1 MADPISAF
9 NYLKD
14 CMKRID
20 QGRQHISNIFRARD
34 ALTVVVLAL
43 ALLVTY
49 KLWEVARQNA
59 QLTLQAAFEFR
70 VREANERIEQRMALY
85 EQVLRATV
93 GLFVATGT
101 VVSREQFRHFVS
113 TLRLEE
119 HYPGIQGI
127 GFSVLIPPQEK
138 ARHEAAVRA
147 EGFPDYRITPP
158 DERDSYTSIV
168 YLEPFW
174 GSNLRAFGFDMYS
187 EPHRRAAMAYA
198 RDTGKTGVSASVTL
212 VQEGGR
218 DLQAGFLMYLPVYR
232 PGTLHDTQEERR
244 ASLVGWVY
252 APFRMT
258 DFMHG
263 IYGEQGG
270 DLDIE
275 IYDGDRIAGSTRMHD
290 SEQSVS
296 AIDAARALRSINR
309 IAVGN
314 RTWTVATTALP
325 GFELRM
331 QSDRPRLILQAG
343 ISISLM
349 IALLIWLFLDDRARA
364 LQTADQALQLAL
376 YDALTGLPNRK
387 LLDERLKV
395 ALSAAQRKQCRVAL
409 LFIDLDKFKPVNDNY
424 GHAYGD
430 LLLKEV
436 AKRLRACMRESDTAS
451 RLGGDEFVA
460 VLPDIGSRA
469 DAATVA
475 EKILHQLT
483 QPYEISGHTFH
494 ISASIGAAIY
504 PEDGA
509 DGKALTKSADMA
521 MYTAKNSGRA
531 NVKFASQSS

>member
-1 MADPISAF
+1 MAGPISAF
-9 NYLKD
+9 NVLKD

-20 QGRQHISNIFRARD
+20 QGRQRISEIFRARD
-34 ALTVVVLAL
+34 VLTVVVLAL

-49 KLWEVARQNA
+49 KLWDVARQNA
-59 QLTLQAAFEFR
+59 QLTLQGAFEFR
-70 VREANERIEQRMALY
+70 VREANERIEQRIALY

-101 VVSREQFRHFVS
+101 VNRAQFRSFVS
-113 TLRLEE
+113 ALRLDGS
-119 HYPGIQGI
+119 YPGIHGI

-138 ARHEAAVRA
+138 ARHETAVRA

-158 DERDSYTSIV
+158 EERDIYTAIV

-187 EPHRRAAMAYA
+187 EPKRRAAMAYA
-198 RDTGKTGVSASVTL
+198 RDTGKTGVSASVVL
-212 VQEGGR
+212 VQEGGK
-218 DLQAGFLMYLPVYR
+218 DVQAGFLMYLPVYR
-232 PGTLHDTQEERR
+232 PGTLHDTLEERR
-244 ASLVGWVY
+244 ASLAGWVY

-275 IYDGDRIAGSTRMHD
+275 IYDADRIAGSTRMHD
-290 SEQSVS
+290 SEPSIS
-296 AIDAARALRSINR
+296 ATESGRALMSINR

-314 RTWTVATTALP
+314 RIWTVATKALP
-325 GFELRM
+325 AFEMRM
-331 QSDRPRLILQAG
+331 QSDRPQLILQAG

-349 IALLIWLFLDDRARA
+349 IALLIWLFLDDRAHA

-395 ALSAAQRKQCRVAL
+395 ALSKAQRDQCRVAL

-460 VLPDIGSRA
+460 LLPDIGSRA
-469 DAATVA
+469 DVATVA
-475 EKILHQLT
+475 EKILQQLT

-494 ISASIGAAIY
+494 ISASIGAAVY

-521 MYTAKNSGRA
+521 MYAAKNSGRA
-531 NVKFASQSS
+531 NVKFASQPS

>member
-49 KLWEVARQNA
+49 KLWDVARQNA

-119 HYPGIQGI
+119 HYPGIHGI

-232 PGTLHDTQEERR
+232 PGTLHDTLEERR

-275 IYDGDRIAGSTRMHD
+275 IYDDDRITDSTRMHD

-296 AIDAARALRSINR
+296 ATDAARALRRINR

-475 EKILHQLT
+475 EKILHQLA
-483 QPYEISGHTFH
+483 QPYEISGHTFD

-521 MYTAKNSGRA
+521 MYAAKNSGRA
-531 NVKFASQSS
+531 NVKFAGQSS